1 VVTRRAFLSALAP
14 LPEAWRAKAEEATAL
29 VRGNI
34 RKLHTFPEPVL
45 VEGARYP
52 GIWLECGPH
61 EALIWAQLSG
71 EVQVAEASHRIFYH
85 YQKED
90 GQLPYSV
97 KADRTGFS
105 QIQMVVPI
113 AATALDTFKLTR
125 SRAFLEESY
134 RACSRWDGWLIRY
147 RDRRGQNLV
156 ELFCEYDT
164 GHDNSARLRG
174 LPKQCPGLDAK
185 NCPDIPGMPWL
196 APDLSATLFGGRVA
210 LAEMASILGDTKAA
224 SEWRDKAEA
233 TRRAILDRLFVRPDA
248 AFYDLKTD
256 GSFVKMRHDAISRVV
271 GEHVVDQSTFD
282 LIWKRQLGN
291 PKAFWSTYP
300 LPSAALDEPL
310 KEPDKDNCWGGPS
323 QALTA
328 MRTPRWMPHYG
339 RTAEHRHLLR
349 QWLEAQ
355 LRAGGFFQQ
364 MNPETGVFLQD
375 KGAYTPS
382 ALTFLMA
389 CRQPA

>member
-1 VVTRRAFLSALAP
+1 MITRRAFLSALAP
-14 LPEAWRAKAEEATAL
+14 LPEAWRTKRDEAIAL
-29 VRGNI
+29 VQGNI
-34 RKLHTFPEPVL
+34 RKLYTFPDPVL

-61 EALIWAQLSG
+61 EALIWAELSG
-71 EVQVAEASHRIFYH
+71 ETGVAEASHRIFYR

-90 GQLPYSV
+90 GQLPYSI
-97 KADRTGFS
+97 KADRAAYS

-113 AATALDTFKLTR
+113 AATALDTYKLTR
-125 SRAFLEESY
+125 NRSFLEESY
-134 RACSRWDGWLIRY
+134 RACSRWDDWLARY
-147 RDRRGQNLV
+147 RDRRGLNLV

-164 GHDNSARLRG
+164 GHDNSARVRG

-185 NCPDIPGMPWL
+185 NCPEIPGMPWL

-210 LAEMASILGDTKAA
+210 LGEMASVLGDDKA
-224 SEWRDKAEA
+224 SKEWRAKALA
-233 TRRAILDRLFVRPDA
+233 TRRAILEKLFVKRDG

-256 GSFVKMRHDAISRVV
+256 GTFVRMRHDAITRVM
-271 GEHVVDQSTFD
+271 GEHVVDRAEFND
-282 LIWKRQLGN
+282 LWKRQLGN
-291 PKAFWSTYP
+291 PKAFWAPYP
-300 LPSAALDEPL
+300 LPSAPLDEPL
-310 KEPDKDNCWGGPS
+310 REPEKDNCWGGPT

-328 MRTPRWMPHYG
+328 MRTPRWMPYYG
-339 RTAEHRHLLR
+339 RTADLRHLMGKW
-349 QWLEAQ
+349 QEAQ

-375 KGAYTPS
+375 KGFYTPS

-389 CRQPA
+389 CRLLA